1 MASITLN
8 GVSRNYGSDIYGV
21 KDVDLEIR
29 DGEFMCFLGPS
40 GCGKSTTL
48 RMIAGLEDITS
59 GALSIGGKDMTHT
72 RPRDRN
78 VAVVFQSYALYPHMS
93 VRDNIAF
100 GMKMR
105 GVDKA
110 ARNARVEAAAAKLG
124 LAQYLDR
131 RPADLSGG
139 QRQRVALGRA
149 IVREPDVFLMDEPL
163 SNLDATLRAQMRLEL
178 VRLHRELG
186 KTTVFVTHDQV
197 EAMTMGDRICILKD
211 GQIMQVGRPLEVYD
225 NPQNIFVARFLS
237 SPPMNILDAT
247 LSNGRITCPLA
258 EFALSPGQVSA
269 YAQAQGQALKL
280 GLRAEDLHAAPGPG
294 RVPIT
299 AELRAIEALGAE
311 NILFAA
317 IAGHEIAAR
326 VDRRMLPEV
335 GDQITIYLD
344 TAAIHLFEAAS
355 EQAYARPDPDTV
367 RT

>member
-1 MASITLN
+1 MASITLQ
-8 GVSRNYGSDIYGV
+8 GVSRDYGSGIYGV

-59 GALSIGGKDMTHT
+59 GVLSIGGKDMTHT

-105 GVDKA
+105 GVDRGERDK
-110 ARNARVEAAAAKLG
+110 RVAQASAKLG
-124 LAQYLDR
+124 LDKYLDR

-149 IVREPDVFLMDEPL
+149 IVRDPDVFLMDEPL

-197 EAMTMGDRICILKD
+197 EAMTMGERICILRD
-211 GQIMQVGRPLEVYD
+211 GQVMQVGRPLDVYD
-225 NPQNIFVARFLS
+225 NPVNIFVARFLS
-237 SPPMNILDAT
+237 SPPMNILPASLTD
-247 LSNGRITCPLA
+247 GRVACRLA
-258 EFALSPGQVSA
+258 EFALSPGQASA
-269 YAQAQGQALKL
+269 YAQANGRALKL
-280 GLRAEDLHAAPGPG
+280 GIRAEDLYALPGPG

-299 AELRAIEALGAE
+299 GELRAIEALGAE

-317 IAGHEIAAR
+317 INGHDIAAR
-326 VDRRMLPEV
+326 VDRRMLPAV
-335 GDQITIYLD
+335 GEQITLYLD
-344 TAAIHLFEAAS
+344 TAALHLFDAS
-355 EQAYARPDPDTV
+355 TEQAFARPDPDTV